1 MAGENWMFGNK
12 HRVPAFTNTQ
22 QSLSFL
28 SDDCYTLFIR
38 ISIFVLKLEIF
49 CNFPICSFSSKR

>member
-1 MAGENWMFGNK
+1 MAGKNWMFGNK
-12 HRVPAFTNTQ
+12 HRVPAFTNTR
-22 QSLSFL
+22 QSLEFV

-38 ISIFVLKLEIF
+38 ISMLALKLEIL